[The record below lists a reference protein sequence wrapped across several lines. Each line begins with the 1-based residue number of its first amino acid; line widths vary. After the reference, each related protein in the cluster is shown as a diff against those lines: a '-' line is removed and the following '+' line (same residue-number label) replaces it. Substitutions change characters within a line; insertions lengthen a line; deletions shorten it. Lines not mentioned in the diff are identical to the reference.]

1 MKKAEIA
8 RRMARESGVT
18 RAEAADR
25 LDRMV
30 HRILSNLR
38 QGRETALPGLG
49 TFLPDEAGVRF
60 ERERK
65 EDDGPALD

>member
-1 MKKAEIA
+1 
-8 RRMARESGVT
+8 MALESGVT

-38 QGRETALPGLG
+38 QGRKTELPGLG
-49 TFLPDEAGVRF
+49 TFLPGEAGARF
-60 ERERK
+60 EQERK
-65 EDDGPALD
+65 DDDAPALD